1 MIPRKTIKKFI
12 ASLSLPAFSS
22 RRLSITGRPA
32 WRVAVA
38 VAALTV
44 LAGGP
49 PAQASEYSVK
59 ARFLV
64 NFALYT
70 YWPGTAFVDERSP
83 VNICLYGRDPFGAV
97 LDEAAGAR
105 QYVAGGGRSRSLNV
119 WRIETVAEL
128 TDCHVVFVSGVKVDE
143 QLIDRI
149 AAPYR
154 LIVGE
159 SGALTR
165 SGGHIRI
172 YQGEE
177 GMAFEVNLD
186 AVKRAELHLSSQ
198 LLRLASGVGRAA
210 EARR

>member
-1 MIPRKTIKKFI
+1 LIPRKTIKKFI
-12 ASLSLPAFSS
+12 ASLSLSAFSS

-38 VAALTV
+38 AAALAV
-44 LAGGP
+44 IAGGS

-105 QYVAGGGRSRSLNV
+105 QYVAGSCRCRSLDV
-119 WRIETVAEL
+119 WRIETAAEL
-128 TDCHVVFVSGVKVDE
+128 TE
-143 QLIDRI
+143 
-149 AAPYR
+149 P
-154 LIVGE
+154 VGE
-159 SGALTR
+159 IDAWQEWRHSFDADAPTDLVARAVDTEGNVQPEMESDAFPDGR
-165 SGGHIRI
+165 SGWVSRTI
-172 YQGEE
+172 EP
-177 GMAFEVNLD
+177 
-186 AVKRAELHLSSQ
+186 
-198 LLRLASGVGRAA
+198 
-210 EARR
+210 